1 MQTGNII
8 EAVVDRIAFGGE
20 GVCRVEEL
28 VVFVPF
34 IMSGDIV
41 EIEIVERKKRYARG
55 RLVRIIAPS
64 QERTAPVCP
73 YYVRCGGCQYQ
84 HIRYDAQ
91 LEIKTAHVV
100 DAFTRIGKFAKPPV
114 AGIVRSPRPY
124 GYRGKAEFQVVR
136 DDSGEWTSGFMHGL
150 SHRVVDIE
158 SCPIMDDSINK
169 DYQRFR
175 KDLVVGNAEVIRE
188 GKAVFWSRPESE
200 ASVVC
205 PPGSVLRTVKGK
217 HLLAPQQ
224 GFFQANTGL
233 TERLVDTV
241 VSMCAPT
248 GKETVLDAYC
258 GSGLFTLFLAPHA
271 GRIFGIETEPD
282 AVTCARINLQE
293 AGYNHAVFVEGDVAS
308 VMGKQMKTDMPHI
321 DVMVCDPPRVGLNPG
336 TLSAIIDARPAR
348 IVYVSCNPAT
358 QARDMK
364 ILADEGY
371 DLKILQPVDMF
382 PQTAHIEVVGL
393 MERAQ

>member
-1 MQTGNII
+1 LQTGDII

-20 GVCRVEEL
+20 GVCRVKEL

-34 IMSGDIV
+34 TMSGDTV

-91 LEIKTAHVV
+91 LEIKTSHVV

-136 DDSGEWTSGFMHGL
+136 DDSGKWTSGFMYGL

-158 SCPIMDDSINK
+158 SCAIMDDSINN

-175 KDLVVGNAEVIRE
+175 KNLLAGGTGGLHE
-188 GKAVFWSRPESE
+188 GKHIFWSRPESQ

-217 HLLAPQQ
+217 HLLTPQQ

-233 TERLVDTV
+233 TERLVDEV
-241 VSMCAPT
+241 VSMCALT

-271 GRIFGIETEPD
+271 GRVFGIETD
-282 AVTCARINLQE
+282 AEAVNCAGINLQ
-293 AGYNHAVFVEGDVAS
+293 AARYNHAVFVQGDVAY

-321 DVMVCDPPRVGLNPG
+321 DVMICDPPRVGLSPR
-336 TLSAIIDARPAR
+336 TLTATIDAQPAR